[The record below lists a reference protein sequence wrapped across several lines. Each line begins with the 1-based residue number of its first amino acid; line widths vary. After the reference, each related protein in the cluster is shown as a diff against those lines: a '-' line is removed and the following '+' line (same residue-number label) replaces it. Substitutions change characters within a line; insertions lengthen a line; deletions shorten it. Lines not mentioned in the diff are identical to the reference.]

1 MTTLSQTP
9 SIPGAHPRVAPAA
22 RDPKMW
28 KVASDFEA
36 MFLENMLGHMT
47 SGLAGDGPLGNE
59 GAGAEVWRGMLMK
72 EYAGHMAKAGGVGV
86 ADSVYREL
94 IRLQG
99 GSHASA

>member
-9 SIPGAHPRVAPAA
+9 AIPGSPYGQAA
-22 RDPKMW
+22 KSRDPRMW
-28 KVASDFEA
+28 KTATDFES

-47 SGLAGDGPLGNE
+47 SGLSGEGPLAAE
-59 GAGAEVWRGMLMK
+59 GAGGEVWRGMLVK

>member
-1 MTTLSQTP
+1 MTNLSQTP
-9 SIPGAHPRVAPAA
+9 SIPGVGQLAAPTT
-22 RDPKMW
+22 RNPKMW
-28 KVASDFEA
+28 KTASDFEA

-47 SGLAGDGPLGNE
+47 SGLSGDGPLGAE
-59 GAGAEVWRGMLMK
+59 GAGGEVWRGMLVK

>member
-1 MTTLSQTP
+1 
-9 SIPGAHPRVAPAA
+9 
-22 RDPKMW
+22 
-28 KVASDFEA
+28 
-36 MFLENMLGHMT
+36 ML
-47 SGLAGDGPLGNE
+47 
-59 GAGAEVWRGMLMK
+59 VK

>member
-1 MTTLSQTP
+1 MTALSRTP
-9 SIPGAHPRVAPAA
+9 ALPVSGAYAAVQA

-28 KVASDFEA
+28 KTAREFEG
-36 MFLENMLGHMT
+36 MFLENMLGHMM
-47 SGLAGDGPLGNE
+47 SGLSGDGPLGAG
-59 GAGAEVWRGMLMK
+59 GAGGEVWRGMLVK

-99 GSHASA
+99 GFNASA

>member
-9 SIPGAHPRVAPAA
+9 SFPGSYGRVAPAA

-28 KVASDFEA
+28 KTASEFES

-47 SGLAGDGPLGNE
+47 SGLSGEGPMGTE
-59 GAGAEVWRGMLMK
+59 GAGAEVWRGMLVK